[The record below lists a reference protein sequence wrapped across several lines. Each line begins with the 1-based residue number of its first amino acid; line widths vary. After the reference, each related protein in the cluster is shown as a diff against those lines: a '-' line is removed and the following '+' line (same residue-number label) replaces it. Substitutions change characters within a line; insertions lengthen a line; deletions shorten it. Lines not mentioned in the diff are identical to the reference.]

1 MTIDELKTRIESY
14 REDLRSKSG
23 SRCLSSEAGPVG
35 MELVEAIVTVLEDQ
49 QKRIN
54 QLENKTAKG
63 PRP

>member
-1 MTIDELKTRIESY
+1 
-14 REDLRSKSG
+14 
-23 SRCLSSEAGPVG
+23 